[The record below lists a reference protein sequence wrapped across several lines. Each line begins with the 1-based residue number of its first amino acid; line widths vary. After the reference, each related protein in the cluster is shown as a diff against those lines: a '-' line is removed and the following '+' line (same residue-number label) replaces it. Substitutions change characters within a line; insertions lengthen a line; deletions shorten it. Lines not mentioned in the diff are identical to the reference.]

1 MKRIGRERLLA
12 SLVGAAVLAG
22 SVGLTAQAAEAL
34 TDAEILQL
42 RAMLA
47 GTETNQQQDTVIL
60 GQRAKALKEA
70 ASDRNGN
77 TEVTSD
83 GAVSIGTDSS
93 AAGNKSVAIGADAKT
108 GSRYTTV
115 TVSGSVNRVMAFD
128 KNADGAVAIGN
139 SAHAFTAGSVAL
151 GRNAKAGESYLTQI
165 ETVGI
170 AIGDGAQA
178 LAVNN
183 RYAPSDDAGIAVGRN
198 AIVKGN
204 LSLVI
209 GTGAYAEQGGN
220 ILIGANAKTYALK
233 DNSQQ
238 DAVHPISSVGI
249 GTNVEI
255 RGRQS
260 LALGKDA
267 SVGRGLLYAN
277 PDSTSEFDEFNG
289 VVLGYKA
296 SALRP
301 ASVSLGALSGTE
313 RQTRYLDKA
322 NWTLDESVKYK
333 KDEIV
338 IAPYSDT
345 KLRFTDSQTLGQPY
359 YALNE
364 RLGQQYV
371 YGVVSVGGAVDGTMY
386 DPNLG
391 KNKKVKVPFLR
402 QIVNLAD
409 GTEDTDAVNLR
420 QLKGLAEKVSTSS
433 MHFFHVKS
441 NDTAV
446 GTNYENDGVQ
456 RAATESLAI
465 GARTQV
471 LNGTNGVAVGFRN
484 TVSAEQGIALG
495 SRLTT
500 EGRRTILIGNNITG
514 SKPANIAVGVDVAP
528 WVIHS
533 QDVELS
539 VGGDVRSA
547 SAWATRDTTLIP
559 GMKGEN
565 NIAVG
570 NGLAL
575 IDPETK
581 YENRKWSVQ
590 DQGDFNKSSD
600 AIVIGNSKEETT
612 QQFVG
617 SRAIVIG
624 RLANGFISDSI
635 AIGNETVSMRGVAL
649 GNQAQATL
657 ENAVAIGTQAVADT
671 EAGIIGYVPGM
682 PKTTDLNEIL
692 KKTGKEEDLDRIGQ
706 DIAQGGSKAQ
716 QATEQIKALKGIW
729 QSGAAAVSVGKAG
742 MTRQITNLAAGMRDT
757 DAVNVAQLKAL
768 AMAPLNFYFGGTK
781 DKNTNVYT
789 PGTINWSMPLN
800 EFRMDFGD
808 GLKAEKVEKD
818 GKTYTLVT
826 LDKESL
832 KNDPAF
838 KGPKG
843 EKGDP
848 GTPGAPGTPGE
859 KGEKGD
865 PGAKGDKGKSAYDIW
880 KEKPG
885 NEGKSEDD
893 FLKSL
898 KGKDGKNGT
907 GGASVEAGKN
917 ISVDKTD
924 PTKAKIS
931 LKDNIDVKS
940 VKVGDVTIKDNKI
953 TGIAP
958 GEISKDSKDAVNGS
972 QLFATNQQVANN
984 MYQINNL
991 RDESRE
997 GDALGAAMAAL
1008 KPIDFDPYQR
1018 SQVMAGVGYYRGKE
1032 AVALGLAHYKN
1043 EDLMFHG
1050 GIAYA
1055 GSSELMANV
1064 GVTYRF
1070 GSKDDRDIK
1079 HDRNLRMPQYAEGPI
1094 SSVYILQDEMQSL
1107 QRENDAIRK
1116 ENADIRE
1123 QNKEAN
1129 KRIEQL
1135 EKRLDAL
1142 IAEKK

>member
-22 SVGLTAQAAEAL
+22 SVGVTAQAAEAL

-115 TVSGSVNRVMAFD
+115 AVNGSANQVVALD

-238 DAVHPISSVGI
+238 DTVHPISSVGI

-260 LALGKDA
+260 LALGKEA

-277 PDSTSEFDEFNG
+277 PDSTGGFDEFNG

-333 KDEIV
+333 KDQIV

-345 KLRFTDSQTLGQPY
+345 KLRFTDSQTLGQSY

-364 RLGQQYV
+364 RVGQQYV
-371 YGVVSVGGAVDGTMY
+371 YGVVSVGGAVDDTMY

-391 KNKKVKVPFLR
+391 KVKKVKVPFLR

-420 QLKGLAEKVSTSS
+420 QLKGLEKKLSAGGT
-433 MHFFHVKS
+433 HYFHVKS
-441 NDTAV
+441 RVTGD
-446 GTNYENDGVQ
+446 GTNHKNDGVQ
-456 RAATESLAI
+456 SGAEESLAI
-465 GARTQV
+465 GANAAV
-471 LNGTNGVAVGFRN
+471 ESGENGIAIGFQSIVAQ
-484 TVSAEQGIALG
+484 TKGIALG
-495 SRLTT
+495 SKLNT
-500 EGRRTILIGNNITG
+500 EGANTILIGNHITG
-514 SKPANIAVGVDVAP
+514 SKPAKIAVGVDVAP

-600 AIVIGNSKEETT
+600 AIVIGNSKEKTT

-649 GNQAQATL
+649 GNQAQATV

-692 KKTGKEEDLDRIGQ
+692 KKTGKEEDLDRIRQ

-742 MTRQITNLAAGMRDT
+742 MTR
-757 DAVNVAQLKAL
+757 
-768 AMAPLNFYFGGTK
+768 
-781 DKNTNVYT
+781 
-789 PGTINWSMPLN
+789 
-800 EFRMDFGD
+800 
-808 GLKAEKVEKD
+808 
-818 GKTYTLVT
+818 
-826 LDKESL
+826 
-832 KNDPAF
+832 
-838 KGPKG
+838 
-843 EKGDP
+843 
-848 GTPGAPGTPGE
+848 
-859 KGEKGD
+859 
-865 PGAKGDKGKSAYDIW
+865 
-880 KEKPG
+880 
-885 NEGKSEDD
+885 
-893 FLKSL
+893 
-898 KGKDGKNGT
+898 
-907 GGASVEAGKN
+907 
-917 ISVDKTD
+917 
-924 PTKAKIS
+924 
-931 LKDNIDVKS
+931 
-940 VKVGDVTIKDNKI
+940 
-953 TGIAP
+953 
-958 GEISKDSKDAVNGS
+958 
-972 QLFATNQQVANN
+972 
-984 MYQINNL
+984 
-991 RDESRE
+991 
-997 GDALGAAMAAL
+997 
-1008 KPIDFDPYQR
+1008 
-1018 SQVMAGVGYYRGKE
+1018 
-1032 AVALGLAHYKN
+1032 
-1043 EDLMFHG
+1043 
-1050 GIAYA
+1050 
-1055 GSSELMANV
+1055 
-1064 GVTYRF
+1064 
-1070 GSKDDRDIK
+1070 
-1079 HDRNLRMPQYAEGPI
+1079 
-1094 SSVYILQDEMQSL
+1094 
-1107 QRENDAIRK
+1107 
-1116 ENADIRE
+1116 
-1123 QNKEAN
+1123 
-1129 KRIEQL
+1129 
-1135 EKRLDAL
+1135 
-1142 IAEKK
+1142 